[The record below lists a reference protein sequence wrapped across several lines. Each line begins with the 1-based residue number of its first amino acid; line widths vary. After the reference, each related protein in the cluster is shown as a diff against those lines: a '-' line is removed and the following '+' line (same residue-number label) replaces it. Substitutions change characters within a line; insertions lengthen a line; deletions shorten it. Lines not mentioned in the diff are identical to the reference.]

1 MHDITNNWLS
11 ILMDLWEVVVFS
23 GLRINDI
30 GIMWMIF
37 CSFSTLF
44 RPLLIP
50 TIKNY
55 GISSK
60 ILLSFS
66 SIGNIYRI
74 FSRKGSR
81 KTIPI
86 CSAGSLYLF
95 TVLQL
100 QVLFGWYVVTFPKD
114 IFSYFIDVERSH
126 FWWYVHLS
134 WMNWCDHGKCDLWFI
149 LIWI

>member
-1 MHDITNNWLS
+1 
-11 ILMDLWEVVVFS
+11 
-23 GLRINDI
+23 
-30 GIMWMIF
+30 MIF

-100 QVLFGWYVVTFPKD
+100 QVLFG
-114 IFSYFIDVERSH
+114 
-126 FWWYVHLS
+126 
-134 WMNWCDHGKCDLWFI
+134 
-149 LIWI
+149 